1 MDVFFVWCNIFVI
14 CGLPYMIKYS
24 ALGDAKYS
32 PHTDDCGYMAP
43 FSVSR
48 IPICLRLRSLLMLKI
63 SFWSG
68 SDG

>member
-48 IPICLRLRSLLMLKI
+48 IRSEEHTSELQ
-63 SFWSG
+63 SRE
-68 SDG
+68 